1 MKSKNEIEMN
11 FSRAISQAEEL
22 EKLSKELNTIATEQ
36 VRGALKMLM
45 FNWQGENAELFYEKG
60 DIISNEMLDT
70 ADDLIKVAKS
80 IARTA
85 DIVYNAEKAALQL
98 GF

>member
-45 FNWQGENAELFYEKG
+45 FNWQGDNAELFYEKG